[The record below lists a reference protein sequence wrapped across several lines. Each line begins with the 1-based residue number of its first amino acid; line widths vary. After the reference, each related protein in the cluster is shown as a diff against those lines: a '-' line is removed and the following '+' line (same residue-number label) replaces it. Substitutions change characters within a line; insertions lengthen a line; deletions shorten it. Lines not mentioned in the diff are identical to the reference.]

1 MYAGNPGQQSSADH
15 TGGSHAGRIRVAIPN
30 AKHHLQEER
39 NGRMVTTSTS
49 ASTIS
54 NPAGRINA
62 NGPDHD
68 DPGSRRRQGLTPV
81 SLFLVLL
88 MFWIVTQI
96 QIVLV
101 LGLLALLIGTILDG
115 PISWL
120 EKRHVPRPAAI
131 AMVYAVIIGGL
142 TLLIF
147 AIVPVVGSQADTFRQ
162 EVPAKIEQLRQ
173 DWLASSNPILNGVGA
188 DALKQGQDFLDKPA
202 TGVSPDTAQRVLPFV
217 MSIGMGLVSAIS
229 LLVITFYYL
238 LEKSLIREL
247 IIGKIPER
255 SQGRVNRIWGDVES
269 KVGGWMRGQLLLCF
283 IIGALA
289 TISYGIIALP
299 FWPLL
304 GLWAGITEILPIVG
318 PWIGGVPA
326 VILAMTVGWDKAII
340 TAAIIIGM
348 QSLENWFLV
357 PRVMRG
363 AVGLSPLA
371 VFLAILAGQQF
382 MGFVGAVLAIP
393 IAAAIQVILTDWLNS
408 RRDADEPPPL
418 SGWRWMLARA
428 TAREDGVSGKIPD
441 DDEQQIV
448 SDLTVHSAPPRH
460 VNENLE
466 AQDASVGSSPIPE
479 GASAVSTSTAED
491 EARNPWHWHQKA
503 GADKPKSI
511 SRSTS
516 PELPKERIPK
526 GKFARDA

>member
-1 MYAGNPGQQSSADH
+1 
-15 TGGSHAGRIRVAIPN
+15 
-30 AKHHLQEER
+30 
-39 NGRMVTTSTS
+39 MVTTSASTS
-49 ASTIS
+49 ASNMS
-54 NPAGRINA
+54 NPVGRVNA
-62 NGPDHD
+62 NGPDHE
-68 DPGSRRRQGLTPV
+68 DPGSRRRSGLTPV

-131 AMVYAVIIGGL
+131 AMIYAVIIGGIV
-142 TLLIF
+142 LLVV
-147 AIVPVVGSQADTFRQ
+147 AIIPVVGSQADTFRQ

-173 DWLASSNPILNGVGA
+173 DWLKSSNPILNGVGA

-217 MSIGMGLVSAIS
+217 VSIGTGLVSAIS

-247 IIGKIPER
+247 IIAKIPER
-255 SQGRVNRIWGDVES
+255 SQKRVNRIWGDVES

-304 GLWAGITEILPIVG
+304 GLWAGVTEILPIVG

-408 RRDADEPPPL
+408 RRDADEPPPI

-428 TAREDGVSGKIPD
+428 TARDDAIPD
-441 DDEQQIV
+441 KVLESDDQQIV
-448 SDLTVHSAPPRH
+448 SDLTVPTLH
-460 VNENLE
+460 ENPGTH
-466 AQDASVGSSPIPE
+466 ASSS
-479 GASAVSTSTAED
+479 ASASDPAAGSPESPPVTTGAPED
-491 EARNPWHWHQKA
+491 ETGNPWQWHQR
-503 GADKPKSI
+503 GGVDVSPPKST
-511 SRSTS
+511 RSSMKATRK
-516 PELPKERIPK
+516 PTAK
-526 GKFARDA
+526 GSKRSDA